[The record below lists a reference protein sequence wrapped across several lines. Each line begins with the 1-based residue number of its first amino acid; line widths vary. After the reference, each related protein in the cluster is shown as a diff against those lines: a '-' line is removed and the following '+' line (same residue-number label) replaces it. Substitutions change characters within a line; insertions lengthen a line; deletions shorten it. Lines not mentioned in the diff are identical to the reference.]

1 MTYPEHAAQPPGEM
15 VERLCRATN
24 AHALEAL
31 AACFT
36 LEYRNE
42 TPVHPARGFQGRAQV
57 RKNWEQ
63 IFASVPDITAEV
75 QWVADAHSVWSEW
88 QMRGTRLDGSRH
100 LMRGVVIFGVEH
112 GQASWARLYLEPV
125 EDDGGGVDVA
135 VRRQVGVGSASET
148 SSSSRPG

>member
-1 MTYPEHAAQPPGEM
+1 M
-15 VERLCRATN
+15 VERLCQATN
-24 AHALEAL
+24 QHDLEAL
-31 AACFT
+31 AACFAF
-36 LEYRNE
+36 EYRNE

-75 QWVADAHSVWSEW
+75 QGAADAHPVWPGW

-125 EDDGGGVDVA
+125 EDGGGGVDEA
-135 VRRQVGVGSASET
+135 VRRQVGVDSERET
-148 SSSSRPG
+148 SSPLRPA